1 MKKTLGIKDWAEAD
15 KPREKMLLKGRA
27 ALSDAELIAILIGTG
42 TGGLTAV
49 DLGKQILASHDNDLH
64 LLGKASI
71 KDLMK
76 FKGIGEAKAITISAA
91 LELGR
96 RRQLTQVS
104 TKPKITSS
112 QDAYACLYSLMED
125 LGHEEF
131 KILLLDR
138 SNKVTKIE
146 TVSIGGV
153 AGTVADPKIIFRKAI
168 EEGSSGIILAHN
180 HPSGNLK
187 PSQADITLTKQMVAA
202 GKTLEINVLDHL
214 IISEQG
220 YFSFLDEGMM

>member
-1 MKKTLGIKDWAEAD
+1 M
-15 KPREKMLLKGRA
+15 
-27 ALSDAELIAILIGTG
+27 
-42 TGGLTAV
+42 
-49 DLGKQILASHDNDLH
+49 
-64 LLGKASI
+64 
-71 KDLMK
+71 
-76 FKGIGEAKAITISAA
+76 
-91 LELGR
+91 
-96 RRQLTQVS
+96 
-104 TKPKITSS
+104 
-112 QDAYACLYSLMED
+112 
-125 LGHEEF
+125 
-131 KILLLDR
+131 
-138 SNKVTKIE
+138 
-146 TVSIGGV
+146 